1 MGAEREVSL
10 WDHGSHLQRN
20 SSRSWC
26 ESSPAINLDSIQSQI
41 VAAIKT
47 ATGAADPTEAR
58 TKIEAD
64 PEAKAQLQKD
74 LAEIALEATKEQNRA
89 REESQRIDLEFD
101 RLEADERERG
111 REEDFRRYLRDLQDR
126 QEARS
131 VETTLAEEHNPLA
144 WVAPIMAFGL
154 VLLIFYLLRG
164 IMLAREPV
172 VNKDVFNVVLGAL
185 VTAFTT
191 VVAYYFG
198 SSIGSSKKDD
208 ALRSGQLMTNPNPKR
223 EKKGDGSPSDGSEP
237 SAPPHVSPGGVT
249 TPRALPP
256 VAAPTGKLG
265 SFSQM
270 APGIMRDL
278 MRDLGLTSVQA
289 AGILGNIGL
298 ECGGF
303 QHLQEINPVRGG
315 IGGLGWCQWTGP
327 RRTSFV
333 NWVAENGLDYSS
345 YKANY
350 GYLLHEL
357 QGAYASCVRSLKQ
370 TQSLEAATTD
380 FMHTFENPGVLNL
393 SQRIKFARLALQEF
407 ERAYNVHIA

>member
-1 MGAEREVSL
+1 MEPLLVVATQILPDLIRVIADDRSGAVKDQVVKAVKGMTGKDNQAEAE
-10 WDHGSHLQRN
+10 D
-20 SSRSWC
+20 
-26 ESSPAINLDSIQSQI
+26 E
-41 VAAIKT
+41 IK
-47 ATGAADPTEAR
+47 
-58 TKIEAD
+58 AD
-64 PEAKAQLQKD
+64 PELKAQLQKD

-89 REESQRIDLEFD
+89 REESAQIDLEFD
-101 RLEADERERG
+101 RLEVEERERA
-111 REEDFRRYLRDLQDR
+111 REAEFRQYLRDLQDR

-131 VETTLAEEHNPLA
+131 METTLAEEHSPLA

-164 IMLAREPV
+164 IMNAREEV

-208 ALRSGQLMTNPNPKR
+208 ALRTGKLVSPKATSKESTTVSSSER
-223 EKKGDGSPSDGSEP
+223 SSPQ
-237 SAPPHVSPGGVT
+237 VSPGAVKD
-249 TPRALPP
+249 PKALPP
-256 VAAPTGKLG
+256 PISRSTGQFG

-278 MRDLGLTSVQA
+278 THDLGLTTVQA

-303 QHLQEINPVRGG
+303 QHLQEIHPVAGG

-327 RRTSFV
+327 RRTKFL
-333 NWVAENGLDYSS
+333 NWVRENGLDYSS

-357 QGAYASCVRSLKQ
+357 QGAFASSIHSLKQ
-370 TQSLEAATTD
+370 TQSIEAATTD

-393 SQRIKFARLALQEF
+393 SQRIKFAKLALQEF
-407 ERAYNVHIA
+407 EGAYNVHSA